1 MEYLPS
7 DIVDAIKD
15 RERLDTLSQTI
26 MRAAEVDEDFV
37 AIVESA
43 ALRFSCP
50 AALILIADYDENW
63 VQAVHGMKPE
73 TVSTRSGLFVYPIAL
88 QRDPALI
95 LNNPAEQEGIAPSV
109 PNYEGEP
116 VKFFAGAPIK
126 VHGVNAGSLCVID
139 GQNHRDISDED
150 AEALRRLANLA
161 GSLYEL
167 KDAARGKASA
177 DLALSRAQKRHSM
190 ALRAGNIAAWSWDRK
205 SNTVECDNAM
215 REMLGLPSGEPVT
228 CRSLLSAIAPET
240 RFPLMRRFKAA
251 LDRGEEYQCEFK
263 AAKTGKWLL
272 SLGGAYESVLAADQN
287 GPVFGVV
294 VDISTTKE
302 SEQKT
307 RLLLRELNHRVKNT
321 LAIVQSIAG
330 QTLRR
335 SRTSAEFN
343 MAFSGRLQA
352 LSAAHTLLS
361 DEQWGAIA
369 LDRLLRSQVAP
380 YIDSNSR
387 QIDIHGNA
395 VFLDPDEA
403 LALGLV
409 IHELASNAAKFG
421 ALSTR
426 AGVVD
431 ITVACR
437 DDDNGTS
444 HLELDWVEV
453 GGPPV
458 TPPEQRGFGSV
469 LIERSLDKVIGSK
482 VDVDFADTGLRVHIR
497 MPLRFC

>member
-1 MEYLPS
+1 M
-7 DIVDAIKD
+7 
-15 RERLDTLSQTI
+15 
-26 MRAAEVDEDFV
+26 
-37 AIVESA
+37 
-43 ALRFSCP
+43 
-50 AALILIADYDENW
+50 N
-63 VQAVHGMKPE
+63 
-73 TVSTRSGLFVYPIAL
+73 
-88 QRDPALI
+88 DPA
-95 LNNPAEQEGIAPSV
+95 ERSQVAPSV
-109 PNYEGEP
+109 PVYEGRP

-126 VHGVNAGSLCVID
+126 VHGVNAGALCVID
-139 GQNHRDISDED
+139 GKNHRDTTPED
-150 AEALRRLANLA
+150 AQALRRLANLA

-190 ALRAGNIAAWSWDRK
+190 AMRAGNIGAWSWDRK
-205 SNTVECDNAM
+205 SNTVECDNAL
-215 REMLGLPSGEPVT
+215 REMLGMTGGEPVT
-228 CRSLLSAIAPET
+228 CRGILSAITPDT
-240 RFPLMRRFKAA
+240 RFPMLRRFKAA
-251 LDRGEEYQCEFK
+251 LDRGEEYQYEFK
-263 AAKTGKWLL
+263 VEKTGKWLL
-272 SLGGAYESVLAADQN
+272 SLGSTYENMLCDDEVGS
-287 GPVFGVV
+287 VFGVV

-335 SRTSAEFN
+335 SRSSAEFN

-369 LDRLLRSQVAP
+369 LDGLLRSQVAP
-380 YIDSNSR
+380 FIDGNSR
-387 QIDIHGNA
+387 QIDIHGGA
-395 VFLDPDEA
+395 VYLDPDEA

-409 IHELASNAAKFG
+409 IHELASNAAKYG

-426 AGVVD
+426 AGVID
-431 ITVACR
+431 ITVSCC
-437 DDDNGTS
+437 DEGGVG

-453 GGPPV
+453 GGPAV
-458 TPPEQRGFGSV
+458 NPPAERGFGSV

-482 VDVDFADTGLRVHIR
+482 VVVDYADSGLRVHIK
-497 MPLRFC
+497 MPLRYC